1 MEKCLDKTFYFY
13 WPHVISE
20 ILNLRF
26 HQLVD
31 FFRIVNKTSSDFFFN
46 TMLFYIQTFMV
57 FILTL
62 MGICFQKCVA
72 NIEENRFTFI
82 STISKNIE
90 PNVFREFT
98 LSIKRILIVECSAAC
113 RSAEQCVGLDICDGR
128 ICRLWNSTNYQ
139 SNLSNTSNE
148 LCRWYIKVY
157 RLYL

>member
-1 MEKCLDKTFYFY
+1 MNFSGFSIKLAL
-13 WPHVISE
+13 I
-20 ILNLRF
+20 
-26 HQLVD
+26 
-31 FFRIVNKTSSDFFFN
+31 FFFN

-62 MGICFQKCVA
+62 IGICFQKCVA

-90 PNVFREFT
+90 PNVFREFS
-98 LSIKRILIVECSAAC
+98 LSMKRIIILECSAAC
-113 RSAEQCVGLDICDGR
+113 RSEERCVGLDICDGR

-148 LCRWYIKVY
+148 LCRRYMKVY
-157 RLYL
+157 LLYL

>member
-1 MEKCLDKTFYFY
+1 MNFSGFSIKLAL
-13 WPHVISE
+13 I
-20 ILNLRF
+20 
-26 HQLVD
+26 
-31 FFRIVNKTSSDFFFN
+31 FFFN

-62 MGICFQKCVA
+62 IGICFQKCVA

-98 LSIKRILIVECSAAC
+98 LSMKRTLILECSAAC
-113 RSAEQCVGLDICDGR
+113 RSEERCVGLDICDGR

-148 LCRWYIKVY
+148 LCRRYMKVY
-157 RLYL
+157 LLYL

>member
-1 MEKCLDKTFYFY
+1 MNFSGFSIKLAL
-13 WPHVISE
+13 I
-20 ILNLRF
+20 
-26 HQLVD
+26 
-31 FFRIVNKTSSDFFFN
+31 FFFN

-62 MGICFQKCVA
+62 IGICFQKCVA

-98 LSIKRILIVECSAAC
+98 LSMKRILILECSAAC
-113 RSAEQCVGLDICDGR
+113 RSEERCVGLDICDGR

-148 LCRWYIKVY
+148 LCRRYMKVY
-157 RLYL
+157 LLYL

>member
-1 MEKCLDKTFYFY
+1 MNFSGFSIKLAL
-13 WPHVISE
+13 I
-20 ILNLRF
+20 
-26 HQLVD
+26 
-31 FFRIVNKTSSDFFFN
+31 FFN

-62 MGICFQKCVA
+62 IGICFQKCVA

-98 LSIKRILIVECSAAC
+98 LSIKRILILECSAAC
-113 RSAEQCVGLDICDGR
+113 RSAERCVGLDICDGR

-157 RLYL
+157 LLYL